1 MAALSSHYN
10 LRAVCTSFT
19 TSRNQNP
26 QTKEILV
33 MYTSI
38 PSIMSRRQV
47 SWTTHLAA
55 IPALSLGP
63 AAAGNVIIVS
73 LDLSHNVVHVQVPA
87 VVHLDDDR
95 GV

>member
-1 MAALSSHYN
+1 
-10 LRAVCTSFT
+10 
-19 TSRNQNP
+19 
-26 QTKEILV
+26 

-47 SWTTHLAA
+47 SWSTHLAA
-55 IPALSLGP
+55 VPALSLGP
-63 AAAGNVIIVS
+63 AAAGNVIILS
-73 LDLSHNVVHVQVPA
+73 LDLSNNVVHVQVPA